1 MQACTTALGRI
12 CVLDLKGWSL
22 RPLRR
27 RAVVLAVDMLR
38 NAAEAGDVA
47 GKGNMAD
54 DPFVKPEVPE
64 AIRDLMKMSIEQAKR
79 AFETF
84 AATSE
89 KTWKSLETSSQSAR
103 AGVKSLNEKIGD
115 IMRSN
120 AQANF
125 ALALKLAESKD
136 VVQAMELQSDHAR
149 KQMDAFAKQLEEIR
163 DLATQVIQDAAP
175 KNEG

>member
-1 MQACTTALGRI
+1 MPQ
-12 CVLDLKGWSL
+12 
-22 RPLRR
+22 
-27 RAVVLAVDMLR
+27 
-38 NAAEAGDVA
+38 AEAGGVD
-47 GKGNMAD
+47 GERNMAD
-54 DPFVKPEVPE
+54 DPFMKPEVPE

-103 AGVKSLNEKIGD
+103 SGIKSLNEKISD

-120 AQANF
+120 AEANF

-163 DLATQVIQDAAP
+163 DLATQVSQDAAP
-175 KNEG
+175 PKG

>member
-1 MQACTTALGRI
+1 
-12 CVLDLKGWSL
+12 
-22 RPLRR
+22 
-27 RAVVLAVDMLR
+27 
-38 NAAEAGDVA
+38 
-47 GKGNMAD
+47 
-54 DPFVKPEVPE
+54 
-64 AIRDLMKMSIEQAKR
+64 MKMSIEQAKR

-89 KTWKSLETSSQSAR
+89 KTWKSFETSSQSAR
-103 AGVKSLNEKIGD
+103 TGIKSLNEKIGD

-120 AQANF
+120 AEANF

-136 VVQAMELQSDHAR
+136 VVQALELQSDHAR

-163 DLATQVIQDAAP
+163 DLATQAIQDAVPP

>member
-1 MQACTTALGRI
+1 M
-12 CVLDLKGWSL
+12 
-22 RPLRR
+22 
-27 RAVVLAVDMLR
+27 
-38 NAAEAGDVA
+38 AGDQF
-47 GKGNMAD
+47 M
-54 DPFVKPEVPE
+54 KPEVPE

-89 KTWKSLETSSQSAR
+89 KAWKSLDTSSQSAHS
-103 AGVKSLNEKIGD
+103 GIKSLNEKIAD

-120 AQANF
+120 PEANF

-136 VVQAMELQSDHAR
+136 VVQAMELQSEHAR

-163 DLATQVIQDAAP
+163 DFAH
-175 KNEG
+175 N